1 LSLSL
6 SGGRTVTVFFDVD
19 DLACAEDAGGTA
31 TFAVFVLGVA
41 PGWVVGVADVEA
53 TVVHA

>member
-1 LSLSL
+1 M
-6 SGGRTVTVFFDVD
+6 FFDVD